1 MRSDYVVRGKKC
13 YKCGGNI
20 VFRLDVQS
28 YCYHSCLQCGG
39 THELGHARAIGYV
52 SPRSEIVEKMNNNP
66 GGLLRALFN

>member
-1 MRSDYVVRGKKC
+1 MRSDYVVRGKSC
-13 YKCGGNI
+13 NKCGGNI

-52 SPRSEIVEKMNNNP
+52 PPRSEIVEKMNNNP